1 MYGCEVDYAVVAPGD
16 LPPEIELKP
25 RQPGDSPC
33 DPAGT
38 YLITSGKAPRKMP
51 SVDFG
56 ELPLQR
62 AKVMQVM
69 LYNRTGIATPYSAQT
84 VLRSQTEIQDC
95 ISSVCFESS
104 GVKVDKN
111 PAFDPLVKGRK
122 IGDYL
127 DAATRMYALINQS
140 GGGIFS
146 FAASCQLS
154 LLILFWLLLV
164 RGVITIITGILVSGY
179 CHRYS

>member
-69 LYNRTGIATPYSAQT
+69 LYNRTGIATPYSAPDNIETSDRNTGLYQFCLLLELRRESGQESC
-84 VLRSQTEIQDC
+84 LRSSGQGSQD
-95 ISSVCFESS
+95 
-104 GVKVDKN
+104 
-111 PAFDPLVKGRK
+111 
-122 IGDYL
+122 
-127 DAATRMYALINQS
+127 
-140 GGGIFS
+140 
-146 FAASCQLS
+146 
-154 LLILFWLLLV
+154 W
-164 RGVITIITGILVSGY
+164 
-179 CHRYS
+179 